1 MSFDILMQV
10 NNSPVEKIGK
20 SLTTHATW
28 QGTLRENCS
37 IQNPVIL
44 VQSSD
49 LVSLVNYCTI
59 PSFGRSYFVRDI
71 VNLRNNMCEIHCHVD
86 VLESFKSQILANS
99 GIIRRQQNNW
109 NLYLDDGSL
118 KAYQNPIV
126 NTLTF
131 PSGFSGSEFVMAI
144 AGR

>member
-1 MSFDILMQV
+1 MMQV

-28 QGTLRENCS
+28 QGTLREDCS

-59 PSFGRSYFVRDI
+59 PSFGRSYFIRDI
-71 VNLRNNMCEIHCHVD
+71 VNLRNNMCEIHCKVD
-86 VLESFKSQILANS
+86 VLESFKTQILANT
-99 GIIRRQQNNW
+99 GIIFRQQNNYS
-109 NLYLDDGSL
+109 LYLDDGSL
-118 KAYQNPIV
+118 KTYQNPIV
-126 NTLTF
+126 NTVNF
-131 PSGFSGSEFVMAI
+131 PGGFSGSEFVLTI
-144 AGR
+144 AGK